1 MFEIVE
7 RVSYDIYK
15 VLDHNDGVIEEA
27 SIFDLLMLVD
37 NISNLRKI
45 DDYYVVDFD
54 DTVIKPVYKG
64 IKFRLY
70 PNSSQQEYFSKCF
83 GCCRKVYNEI
93 LSRKLSYYESTGGC
107 IDITP
112 AALKEEFTYLSEVDS
127 MALGREYLEVN
138 NAFSNF
144 YSGRAKRPRFH
155 SKHSDR
161 QSYST
166 NNQKGNIR
174 FDGNYIKLPKIGLVK
189 VKISKKIPSNFKTVI
204 ISRTATNKYY
214 VSLRYCD
221 WVHTLPKS
229 GNKTAFDLGTDNLI
243 ITSNGAK
250 IKNPKYWDKYQDKLA
265 FYQAELSR
273 KQRGSKS
280 YEKTRLKVARYHEKI
295 TNSRNDFLHKLSHR
309 LVNDNQ
315 VIVSE
320 DLDIK
325 SMISKLGSHT
335 THRNIADSSWG
346 KFLTMLTYKSDWCG
360 RTYHKVDRYYPSSQ
374 LCSKCGYQ
382 NKLVKDISIKTWICP
397 KCNSQ
402 HDRDIN
408 AATNILRQGLR
419 ELGVFNNTGLD
430 TPITSNV

>member
-7 RVSYDIYK
+7 KVSKDTYK

-27 SIFDLLMLVD
+27 SIFDLLGLVD
-37 NISNLRKI
+37 DISNLRQV
-45 DDYYVVDFD
+45 DNYYVVDFD
-54 DTVIKPVYKG
+54 NTIIKPVYRG

-93 LSRKLSYYESTGGC
+93 LSRKLSYYESTGGSL
-107 IDITP
+107 DITP
-112 AALKEEFTYLSEVDS
+112 AALKKDYPYLSEADS
-127 MALGREYLEVN
+127 AALSREYLEVN
-138 NAFSNF
+138 NAFRNF

-166 NNQKGNIR
+166 NNQGGNIR
-174 FDGNYIKLPKIGLVK
+174 FEGNKIKLPKIGLVK
-189 VKISKKIPSNFKTVI
+189 LKLSKKIPSDFKTVT
-204 ISRTATNKYY
+204 ISKTATNKYY
-214 VSLRYCD
+214 ISFCCYD
-221 WVHTLPKS
+221 WVHTLDKS
-229 GNKTAFDLGTDNLI
+229 SKLIGFDLGTDNLI
-243 ITSNGAK
+243 TTSNGDK
-250 IKNPKYWDKYQDKLA
+250 IKNPKYWDKYHKQLA
-265 FYQAELSR
+265 FHQSRLAR

-295 TNSRNDFLHKLSHR
+295 TNSRTDFLHKLSHR

-346 KFLTMLTYKSDWCG
+346 KFLTMLAYKSDWYG
-360 RTYHKVDRYYPSSQ
+360 RTYHKIDRYYPSSQ
-374 LCSKCGYQ
+374 LCSNCGYQ
-382 NKLVKDISIKTWICP
+382 NKLVKDISIKNWVCP

-408 AATNILRQGLR
+408 AAINILRQGLR
-419 ELGVFNNTGLD
+419 ELGVFNDMGWGIPL
-430 TPITSNV
+430 TSNV